1 MAAGI
6 ALTIIGLV
14 IVERIG
20 AAYRDALDVAE
31 DAASVAAAATDPA
44 TGLTTDLAALTRS
57 VDDTLQ
63 AVRSL
68 AETAGTSTGQLG
80 EAARTNLA
88 DSVEGTAQIAD
99 RVADVIEGI
108 ERFIPGNSDSL
119 AEELRTVSDGL
130 EPVPEQ
136 LRTLGDQLVV
146 GSDDLQASLVT
157 LDALSRR
164 IEAIA
169 AGIEDTADAIDDL
182 PAVAR
187 ALEASAQEARDRV
200 TVDLWLFRIAV
211 VLGGGAVFL
220 VALALQRMLPASAWR
235 RIPTRLT
242 TRPRHASRH
251 VPRPAASAGS
261 AGRAPSPEPTA
272 VAFAHA
278 PSMRAPWLLG
288 VGRGGVRVRGGAVT
302 RLARSRDGGRRRHGE
317 RRCALPPP
325 CRRAPAAARLVPGR
339 SARAHAPPVPSP

>member
-1 MAAGI
+1 MTVTVRKATAGRTTHDQHRTLIILRVVMVAAVV
-6 ALTIIGLV
+6 LTVIGLV

-31 DAASVAAAATDPA
+31 DAAAVAAAATDPA

-63 AVRSL
+63 AVGSL
-68 AETAGTSTGQLG
+68 AETAAISTGQLG
-80 EAARTNLA
+80 EAAQTNLA

-108 ERFIPGNSDSL
+108 ERFIPGSSDSL

-136 LRTLGDQLVV
+136 LRTLGDQLIE
-146 GSDDLQASLVT
+146 GSDDLEASLVT

-164 IEAIA
+164 IEVIA
-169 AGIEDTADAIDDL
+169 SGIEDTAGAIENL

-187 ALEASAQEARDRV
+187 TLEASAREARDRV

-211 VLGGGAVFL
+211 VLAGAAVFL
-220 VALALQRMLPASAWR
+220 VALALERMLPASAWR
-235 RIPTRLT
+235 PHDTPHDTPHGPPDDTAPGPPHATSRD
-242 TRPRHASRH
+242 ASRDS
-251 VPRPAASAGS
+251 PPAPG
-261 AGRAPSPEPTA
+261 
-272 VAFAHA
+272 
-278 PSMRAPWLLG
+278 
-288 VGRGGVRVRGGAVT
+288 
-302 RLARSRDGGRRRHGE
+302 
-317 RRCALPPP
+317 LPVEHD
-325 CRRAPAAARLVPGR
+325 LPGR
-339 SARAHAPPVPSP
+339 PH

>member
-1 MAAGI
+1 
-6 ALTIIGLV
+6 
-14 IVERIG
+14 
-20 AAYRDALDVAE
+20 
-31 DAASVAAAATDPA
+31 VAAAATDPA
-44 TGLTTDLAALTRS
+44 TGLTTDLADLTRS

-136 LRTLGDQLVV
+136 LRTLGDQLIV

-187 ALEASAQEARDRV
+187 ALEASAREARDRV

-211 VLGGGAVFL
+211 VLAGAAVFL

-235 RIPTRLT
+235 PQDSSQDIPHETSHDL
-242 TRPRHASRH
+242 RP
-251 VPRPAASAGS
+251 
-261 AGRAPSPEPTA
+261 
-272 VAFAHA
+272 
-278 PSMRAPWLLG
+278 
-288 VGRGGVRVRGGAVT
+288 
-302 RLARSRDGGRRRHGE
+302 
-317 RRCALPPP
+317 
-325 CRRAPAAARLVPGR
+325 
-339 SARAHAPPVPSP
+339 PPVPPVEHDLPSPPH